1 MFGFFKKKDFKTQCR
16 EGSIGE
22 LARTVAQQFIHIVT
36 EEMVNGTKFK
46 TDKQFDTGIN
56 KISNTIIDLR
66 IANSSKN
73 IKLMKKDLKKVSGL
87 LGLCLTILKTEADIG
102 SLHAT
107 DINTI
112 IVVIYEELQ
121 NNGVQLRAVHGAT
134 KLNEIENG
142 GDHAATEIVK
152 SLIFF
157 VKEPPESD
165 FSFY

>member
-1 MFGFFKKKDFKTQCR
+1 MFSFFKKKDFKAQCK

-22 LARTVAQQFIHIVT
+22 LARTVAQQFIHLAT

-46 TDKQFDTGIN
+46 TDKQFDSGIN
-56 KISNTIIDLR
+56 KISKTIIDLR
-66 IANSSKN
+66 VANTDKN
-73 IKLMKKDLKKVSGL
+73 IKLMKKDLEKVSGL
-87 LGLCLTILKTEADIG
+87 LGLCLTILKIEAEIG

-121 NNGVQLRAVHGAT
+121 NNGVKLRAVHGAL
-134 KLNEIENG
+134 KLNEIENSEIV
-142 GDHAATEIVK
+142 ATEMVK

-157 VKEPPESD
+157 AKEPPGST